1 MVEVTEGAVTKVASA
16 DITVEPGPLD
26 HVSIEP
32 ATATLTV
39 TGEQGFTA
47 AAFDQFDNPIP
58 ELTFAFASDEPAGQ
72 VDVSG
77 GFTAG
82 STAGIYQN
90 AVTVKVTQGAVTKAD
105 SATVTIEPGV
115 RWTT

>member
-58 ELTFAFASDEPAGQ
+58 ELTFAFASDDRQA
-72 VDVSG
+72 
-77 GFTAG
+77 
-82 STAGIYQN
+82 
-90 AVTVKVTQGAVTKAD
+90 
-105 SATVTIEPGV
+105 
-115 RWTT
+115 RWTSAAASPQVARRVSTRTPSRSR